1 MRRLVSRSLESDRLL
16 TADEYFHLQPEGR
29 SELIRG
35 RVTPVS
41 PAGGRHGSV
50 AARIAHALS
59 TFVQMHDLGDVST
72 CDTGYVLAHAPD
84 TVRAPDVGFVAKS
97 RIPMAG
103 IPVKFWPFAPDLAV
117 EVVSPDDT
125 RSYVEAK
132 TRQWL
137 EAGTREVWLV
147 DPALR
152 EVHLHCAATPP
163 QRLHDGDELTSIL
176 LPGLRLAV
184 TSLLGPRA

>member
-1 MRRLVSRSLESDRLL
+1 MRRLVSRSLEFDHLL
-16 TADEYFHLQPEGR
+16 TADEYFHQQPDCR
-29 SELIRG
+29 SELLRG
-35 RVTPVS
+35 RVIPLS

-50 AARIAHALS
+50 AARFAHFLFA
-59 TFVQMHDLGDVST
+59 FVEQHDLGNVST
-72 CDTGYVLAHAPD
+72 CDTGYILERAPD

-97 RIPMAG
+97 RIPASG

-125 RSYVEAK
+125 WSYVEAK

-147 DPALR
+147 DPGLR
-152 EVHLHCAATPP
+152 EVHLHCAAAPP
-163 QRLHDGDELTSIL
+163 QRLHDAAELTSSL

-184 TSLLGPRA
+184 TALLGPRA